1 MKVSFCFLKI
11 GLFDDDASHDDY
23 EDGGDGD
30 EDGDGDDDGFI
41 GRSVAKPYWSAVANR
56 ANVRGRS
63 LAESNPICDKYLFVF
78 VNLYLYVRN
87 VFSA

>member
-1 MKVSFCFLKI
+1 MFPFFLLKM
-11 GLFDDDASHDDY
+11 GLFNYDASH
-23 EDGGDGD
+23 GDGD
-30 EDGDGDDDGFI
+30 DDDGFI

-78 VNLYLYVRN
+78 VYL
-87 VFSA
+87 F

>member
-30 EDGDGDDDGFI
+30 EDGGGGDEDGGEDGVED
-41 GRSVAKPYWSAVANR
+41 GGDN
-56 ANVRGRS
+56 NDEMS
-63 LAESNPICDKYLFVF
+63 LNLFPP
-78 VNLYLYVRN
+78 
-87 VFSA
+87 

>member
-1 MKVSFCFLKI
+1 MNVSFCFLKM
-11 GLFDDDASHDDY
+11 GLFDDDASHDDC
-23 EDGGDGD
+23 DDGGDDDAGGDGD
-30 EDGDGDDDGFI
+30 DDDGFI

-78 VNLYLYVRN
+78 VNLYLCM
-87 VFSA
+87 FEMI

>member
-1 MKVSFCFLKI
+1 MNVSFCFLKM
-11 GLFDDDASHDDY
+11 GLFDDDASHDDCGDDD
-23 EDGGDGD
+23 EGGDGD
-30 EDGDGDDDGFI
+30 DDDGFI

-78 VNLYLYVRN
+78 VNLYLGM
-87 VFSA
+87 FEMF

>member
-1 MKVSFCFLKI
+1 M
-11 GLFDDDASHDDY
+11 GLFDDDASHDDC
-23 EDGGDGD
+23 GDGD

-78 VNLYLYVRN
+78 VNLYLGMFEMFLVLDTQYVRKSN
-87 VFSA
+87 